1 MHGRRKWK
9 REMKR
14 EKGIEIGNLRRERI
28 GGMGR
33 TDARE
38 ERESRRRKRGIA
50 KKNNSS

>member
-9 REMKR
+9 REIKR

-38 ERESRRRKRGIA
+38 ERESRRRERDREEK
-50 KKNNSS
+50 